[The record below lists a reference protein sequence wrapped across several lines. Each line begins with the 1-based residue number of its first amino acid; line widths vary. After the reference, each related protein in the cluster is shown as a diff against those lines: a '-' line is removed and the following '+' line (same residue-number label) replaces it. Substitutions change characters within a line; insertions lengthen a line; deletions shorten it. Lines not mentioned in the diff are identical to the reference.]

1 MQINLFGVYMLN
13 HNIYR
18 SILLVTQCVND
29 LIRYIRGQWMPYG
42 GESEAVIQCTDIL
55 HWMVGPVVVVW

>member
-1 MQINLFGVYMLN
+1 MLN

-29 LIRYIRGQWMPYG
+29 LICYIRGQWMPYG